1 MELQVATESFK
12 QTVFSDN
19 FKWSFA
25 IRIQRASLSLSSRAD
40 RSCQFL
46 CECHAGGWMPISHMC
61 NNVSPG
67 VERWDWSSISPF
79 DGHEWGIFR
88 KSIREVCSR
97 SDSSCKRKSKPLTS
111 RNPPLRLHAQ
121 LGDLI
126 RIHHSL
132 SRVER
137 AVEIVKV
144 FCKAI
149 RQGTWHRSSWKAYS
163 WKNS

>member
-1 MELQVATESFK
+1 MSVPMRMPCGWVDARHAYVQQSLAGSGKVGLVEH
-12 QTVFSDN
+12 
-19 FKWSFA
+19 FA
-25 IRIQRASLSLSSRAD
+25 
-40 RSCQFL
+40 
-46 CECHAGGWMPISHMC
+46 
-61 NNVSPG
+61 
-67 VERWDWSSISPF
+67 F

-97 SDSSCKRKSKPLTS
+97 SDSSCERKSKPLTS

-126 RIHHSL
+126 RTHHSL

-149 RQGTWHRSSWKAYS
+149 RQGTWHRSSLKAYS